1 MKVLVTGACGFIG
14 SSFAHLL
21 QNKGIEYVVVDKLT
35 YAGKMKNL
43 PKSFKMLQYDINDL
57 TIDKIGDD
65 FDYVVHFAAES
76 HVDNSIKDG
85 SPFVKTN
92 VNGTYNLIELA
103 RQMPNLKKFV
113 HISTDEVYGDVN
125 DLDVEETDENSPLQ
139 GSSYYS
145 ATKAASDLLVQAAGR
160 TYGLPYLITRTCNNF
175 GERQDNEKFLPTIM
189 RKIKS
194 GEPIPV
200 YGDGKQIREWIWVE
214 DNVNMIFNI
223 MQTESGIYNIGSND
237 RWTNINIVEDINSKL
252 GYKVKF
258 NYVND
263 RKGHDRKYA
272 LDNNKIKNIGH
283 LKITK
288 TLDQYITEQL
298 LK

>member
-43 PKSFKMLQYDINDL
+43 PKGFKMLQYDINDL

-125 DLDVEETDENSPLQ
+125 DLDVEETDENSPLH

-237 RWTNINIVEDINSKL
+237 RWTNINIVEDISSKL